1 MHSLPGKPHGAR
13 RHVFRSDN
21 LSRYNATLALARRA
35 NLNGVYDIHTNMMHY
50 PQIMQPTHAR
60 WEQVPAS
67 GEQPSEANG
76 RTELTRDRDDAMVI
90 DGEAK
95 GFIPTVLSPVDPVIS
110 RNYMITD
117 THYEGPPKPDMPYPG
132 PDGDMYDIGPGGLGV
147 VKNDIIA
154 ELPEE
159 SKKAFFD
166 AREVERQWKARWA
179 TEQEDGARAHLA
191 ISYNS

>member
-1 MHSLPGKPHGAR
+1 
-13 RHVFRSDN
+13 
-21 LSRYNATLALARRA
+21 
-35 NLNGVYDIHTNMMHY
+35 MMHY

-67 GEQPSEANG
+67 AEQPSKANS
-76 RTELTRDRDDAMVI
+76 RSYSARARDDVMEI

-95 GFIPTVLSPVDPVIS
+95 ESRPTMLPPVDPAIS

-117 THYEGPPKPDMPYPG
+117 TYYEGAPKPDMPYPG
-132 PDGDMYDIGPGGLGV
+132 PDGDMYDIGPGGLSA
-147 VKNDIIA
+147 VKDDIIA
-154 ELPEE
+154 ELPEVC
-159 SKKAFFD
+159 KRAFFD